1 MENYCV
7 YILANKQNTVLFT
20 GVTNNFLRRIIEHKT
35 KTVKGFTEK
44 YNLNKLVWFEQ
55 TKDIKLAIHRE
66 KQIKKWRRNWKNELV
81 EEKNPLWKDLFYE
94 IGGTNEMLNP
104 GFLNTDYE
112 DH

>member
-7 YILANKQNTVLFT
+7 YILANKQNTVLYT
-20 GVTNNFLRRIIEHKT
+20 GVTNNLLRRIIEHKT

-66 KQIKKWRRNWKNELV
+66 IQIKKWRRNWKNELV
-81 EEKNPLWKDLFYE
+81 EETHLHCHSLTHTVIPAEAGISKCNA
-94 IGGTNEMLNP
+94 
-104 GFLNTDYE
+104 
-112 DH
+112 